1 MLLRDDRVINE
12 FVQASA
18 QTLAIVVIT
27 RHRQQKLFVAR
38 CGTSA
43 SRGVIGRVM
52 TTQARS
58 RSPFTVISGAIVA
71 LLIASP
77 FVVRAS
83 AFVESAAQTSTPT
96 AEDAQPTGTNPP
108 VRPLYSA
115 TLEASFDWGDL
126 GPDWQKELGIEG
138 NETLWFRWKIDV
150 AAVKG
155 RWELSDGNG
164 GLLTQGEV
172 GAAQTPGEYSPFLLD
187 LNKLGFLPPLQIR
200 IQALTG
206 TGSAVGG
213 VSEPVL
219 LNKAVTSGEVTCF
232 TDGGLGLPIDAKLEA
247 IRAAHGVPALGG
259 AVVTKY
265 GMEVFDAVGIRKIVA
280 NPANQVAVT
289 KYDKWHLGSDTKAMT
304 SMLVGILRQYYP
316 STVGWNTTVAD
327 AFPEWA
333 ATMDATMAQTT
344 LRQLLAH
351 RSGLYLI
358 SDEQSAKLTQA
369 NLSVTEQRRAFAHAV
384 AHDPYLFAPGVFFKY
399 ANANYIIA
407 GAMLENLFN
416 QSWEDLITQYLFQP
430 LGMTSA
436 GFGSPAAG
444 GKPQP
449 WGHYNNN
456 GIYAPTDGD
465 NPLTYG
471 PAGTVHASLEDWGKF
486 IRLYLTGQEGWVT
499 LTAATRA
506 ELTTAYSSNDP
517 WFAVWPTSYGY
528 GWGISESGDKV
539 LGHDGSNNY
548 WYARAVVFVDKGYAL
563 LAVTNAA
570 GLGDVNPGME
580 AVSDTT
586 TMLENYH
593 SACPDNSGSRR
604 SSSTRGR

>member
-1 MLLRDDRVINE
+1 MTK
-12 FVQASA
+12 Q
-18 QTLAIVVIT
+18 
-27 RHRQQKLFVAR
+27 
-38 CGTSA
+38 
-43 SRGVIGRVM
+43 GR
-52 TTQARS
+52 S
-58 RSPFTVISGAIVA
+58 GLPFTAISGAIVA

-83 AFVESAAQTSTPT
+83 TSEPAAQTSTRT
-96 AEDAQPTGTNPP
+96 ADAAPQTISTNPP
-108 VRPLYSA
+108 LRLLYTA
-115 TLEASFDWGDL
+115 TLEGSLDWGDL
-126 GPDWQKELGIEG
+126 GPDWQHQLGIEG
-138 NETLWFRWKIDV
+138 NETLWFRWKIDA

-164 GLLTQGEV
+164 VLLTQSEV
-172 GAAQTPGEYSPFLLD
+172 GAAQTPGDYSPFLLD
-187 LNKLGFLPPLQIR
+187 LNALGFLPPLQIR

-206 TGSAVGG
+206 TGSALGG
-213 VSEPVL
+213 ISEPVF
-219 LNKAVTSGEVTCF
+219 LNKAVTSGAVTCF
-232 TDGGLGLPIDAKLEA
+232 TDGGLGLPIDDKLEK

-265 GMEVFDAVGIRKIVA
+265 GMEVFDAVGIRKIVS

-316 STVGWNTTVAD
+316 WTVGWDTTVAD

-333 ATMDATMAQTT
+333 GTMNATIAQTT

-351 RSGLYLI
+351 RSGLYQF
-358 SDEQSAKLTQA
+358 SDDQQAKLTQA

-384 AHDPYLFAPGVFFKY
+384 VDDPYLLAPGVLFKY
-399 ANANYIIA
+399 QNANYIIA
-407 GAMLENLFN
+407 GAMLENLFG

-436 GFGSPAAG
+436 GFLSPAKG

-449 WGHYNNN
+449 WGHYDNS
-456 GIYAPTDGD
+456 GTYAPTDGD
-465 NPLTYG
+465 NPSSLG

-486 IRLYLTGQEGWVT
+486 IRLYLNGQEGGVT

-506 ELTTAYSSNDP
+506 ELMNAYTSNDP
-517 WFAVWPTSYGY
+517 WFAVWPTSYGW

-570 GLGDVNPGME
+570 GLGDANPAME
-580 AVSDTT
+580 AVNDTT
-586 TMLENYH
+586 MMLENYH
-593 SACPDNSGSRR
+593 SGCPDNTGSRG
-604 SSSTRGR
+604 SSSRGR